1 MFGDWISSSRS
12 HWSLSRRL
20 LWITLAVVL
29 GQSLISL
36 AINHSLRQHL
46 IDDVLRGTMH
56 RQGLLIL
63 DEIREEL
70 NQLTPAQ
77 KKVCCSLSD
86 YQRFLRNLNLSDG
99 KVALIVG
106 DNGMA
111 TSRSSRTLFDENQL
125 RQFAERAMQS
135 EDGFT
140 VLDISSREAVAV
152 QEVKLPGGPET
163 GNFVYIRPVYGMPL
177 LKSQRMM
184 KLGSELIL
192 IFITGVIL
200 ILSARR
206 PLRAIKQ
213 DLSTVELSNLKGA
226 TIPTDKAPLEL
237 LPIIEEFNEMVGRLR
252 HSSTNQKQFAAT
264 ISHEFRTPLTVI
276 SGFIQSVLNRGE
288 EQLPD
293 HHKQALGIADT
304 EVLRLNRMLSD
315 LLDLSRADNQQLSIR
330 RESFELIPSLEQV
343 LKLAKAAYD
352 NPITNNLKELP
363 YMEVVGDPDRLVQCI
378 GNLIGNAVKYSEK
391 GSPIDL
397 RVSSDDSKVTVCVS
411 DHGQGIPA
419 DQLDNIFERFT
430 RAEGVVLPKGE
441 SSTGLGLSIVKM
453 LMEAMGGTINVRSI
467 VGEGSFFSLQLPLSS
482 DRP

>member
-1 MFGDWISSSRS
+1 
-12 HWSLSRRL
+12 
-20 LWITLAVVL
+20 
-29 GQSLISL
+29 
-36 AINHSLRQHL
+36 
-46 IDDVLRGTMH
+46 
-56 RQGLLIL
+56 
-63 DEIREEL
+63 
-70 NQLTPAQ
+70 
-77 KKVCCSLSD
+77 
-86 YQRFLRNLNLSDG
+86 
-99 KVALIVG
+99 
-106 DNGMA
+106 
-111 TSRSSRTLFDENQL
+111 
-125 RQFAERAMQS
+125 MQT

-192 IFITGVIL
+192 IFLTGAVL

-226 TIPTDKAPLEL
+226 MIPTDKAPLEL

-252 HSSTNQKQFAAT
+252 HSSSNQKQFAAT

-288 EQLPD
+288 EHLLD

-330 RESFELIPSLEQV
+330 REAFELIPNLEQV
-343 LKLAKAAYD
+343 LKLAKAAYG
-352 NPITNNLKELP
+352 NPITDNLKELP
-363 YMEVVGDPDRLVQCI
+363 YLEVVGDPDRLVQCI

-397 RVSSDDSKVTVCVS
+397 HVSSDDSKVTVCVS

-419 DQLDNIFERFT
+419 DQLDTIFERFT

-453 LMEAMGGTINVRSI
+453 LMEAMGGTVSVRST
-467 VGEGSFFSLQLPLSS
+467 VDEGSLFSLQLPLS
-482 DRP
+482 DQP